1 MLDEEGAGPAGDE
14 GSDQGAQGNVSLFL
28 VYVKNPSLT
37 HLDRDSSKVAQVKK
51 RPSMKRT
58 PSDRNTPR
66 KKSED
71 GGGDV
76 VIPTPYDLDILP
88 PVPTLSPPPKTGGN
102 ERPTHKGMK
111 AVGDGTTNEPSPRP
125 PPSACSAFSHIS
137 SSLTQNRSITRQRS
151 PCGRFYG

>member
-1 MLDEEGAGPAGDE
+1 MLGGEGAGPPGDE
-14 GSDQGAQGNVSLFL
+14 GSDRGTQGNVSLFL
-28 VYVKNPSLT
+28 VYAKNLSLT
-37 HLDRDSSKVAQVKK
+37 DPHRNAGRGPQATK
-51 RPSMKRT
+51 RPSTKRA
-58 PSDRNTPR
+58 PSDRNTPL

-71 GGGDV
+71 RGGDV
-76 VIPTPYDLDILP
+76 VIPTPYDLDIPP
-88 PVPTLSPPPKTGGN
+88 PVPTLSPPLKTGGN